1 MSVNNDASARRNS
14 RLPASERRRQI
25 LRKAH
30 ELCAKK
36 GFAGTTLDEIARK
49 AGVSRALLI
58 QYFGSKEGIY
68 EALIDYLFQNH
79 PMEEDLDI
87 QEYVKKRDDRGF
99 FNAFGSHIFGHA
111 IRDKAYSSLR
121 LIFYSMLEK
130 PDLYRRH
137 CLRNRSK
144 VLSLLEEY
152 ISVRIKEGA
161 FRKVNPHHVAV
172 AFLSV
177 LTQLSIQELTIPQ
190 HDSNETMMNYLDT
203 LYDVLMEGL
212 RRK

>member
-1 MSVNNDASARRNS
+1 MCAR
-14 RLPASERRRQI
+14 
-25 LRKAH
+25 
-30 ELCAKK
+30 K
-36 GFAGTTLDEIARK
+36 GFAGTTLDEIARE

-58 QYFGSKEGIY
+58 QYFGSKEGLY

-87 QEYVKKRDDRGF
+87 QGYLEKRDDFGF
-99 FNAFGSHIFGHA
+99 FNAFGSHILRHA
-111 IRDKAYSSLR
+111 TKDKIYSALR

-144 VLSLLEEY
+144 ALSILEEY

-161 FRKVNPHHVAV
+161 FREVDPHRVATI
-172 AFLSV
+172 FLAV
-177 LTQLSIQELTIPQ
+177 LTQLSIQELTVPQ
-190 HDSNETMMNYLDT
+190 GRDDKVMGEYLDT
-203 LYDVLMEGL
+203 ISDVWMNGL
-212 RRK
+212 RKK